1 MKRWRQPLAMT
12 QALLWTLGILSLS
25 SPSAAQSDPVVIEP
39 SEEQIALS
47 QQAYQAFVDKDWDK
61 AIDIYQRLLDLGPLN
76 SAYASLGF
84 AYFKAGRCEEA
95 REALDSAEVAPK
107 VSNPPPEVVDELL
120 ARYRGQLNTECPGT
134 LILTCSQPGVQ
145 LAVDGQAPAACTG
158 NALYLLPGEHSVV
171 AELEGNQETYQV
183 TVAAMETTRLE
194 VFIPGVAVT
203 DKAPDLTEPPQAQG
217 LGSLGWGG
225 VTLAGAGGAVML
237 AAVALDVTTLSSNVQ
252 ALREASADNDLT
264 RYDSLKPTVENQQ
277 SLVKG
282 MVVSGGALLVV
293 GGALLTIDLLS
304 DSPGEASG
312 DEASLTITPQG
323 AVVHWRW

>member
-1 MKRWRQPLAMT
+1 MKPLLQPLAVT
-12 QALLWTLGILSLS
+12 QALALCLGVSCLSV
-25 SPSAAQSDPVVIEP
+25 PAAAQSDPVVIEP

-47 QQAYQAFVDKDWDK
+47 QEAYQAFVDKDWDK

-95 REALDSAEVAPK
+95 RDALDSAEVAPK
-107 VSNPPPEVVDELL
+107 VSNPPPEVVGELL
-120 ARYRGQLNTECPGT
+120 SRYRGQLSAECPGT

-145 LAVDGQAPAACTG
+145 LAVDGQAPGACTG

-171 AELEGNQETYQV
+171 AELEGNKETYQV

-194 VFIPGVAVT
+194 VFIPGAVAAET
-203 DKAPDLTEPPQAQG
+203 TPEPTAPPQDQR

-282 MVVSGGALLVV
+282 MVVSGGALVIV

-304 DSPGEASG
+304 DTPGEASG
-312 DEASLTITPQG
+312 DGASLTITPQG